1 MGWGE
6 RIEPKEQGET
16 MLNPEHF
23 PESQR
28 KIINLIEKLRG
39 KGGEEYAGS
48 TELAR
53 RNPVKDD
60 TGPLL
65 TFLAQNQ
72 NPLRILEMGTAYGLS
87 AAYLAL
93 GAPNARIVTVE
104 FDAEVAE
111 EAQANLDG
119 AEINAEVFPGTVTQ
133 YAAQVDG
140 GKFGAVFIDH
150 DKKSYLPDFLAVK
163 NQLVPGALVVADNV
177 NDRRAETSDFVE
189 YMYAHFK
196 PTILPTQAGL
206 LVAQV

>member
-1 MGWGE
+1 MSMQ
-6 RIEPKEQGET
+6 PV
-16 MLNPEHF
+16 LNVEHF

-28 KIINLIEKLRG
+28 KVIELIEHLRG

-65 TFLAQNQ
+65 TFLAGNQ
-72 NPLRILEMGTAYGLS
+72 NPMRILEMGTAYGLS

-93 GAPNARIVTVE
+93 GAPGTKIVTVE
-104 FDAEVAE
+104 FDPDVAI
-111 EAQANLDG
+111 EAQENLDS

-133 YAAQVDG
+133 YVAQVKG

-163 NQLVPGALVVADNV
+163 GQLIPGALVVADNV
-177 NDRRAETSDFVE
+177 NDRRAETLDFVE
-189 YMYAHFK
+189 YMYDK
-196 PTILPTQAGL
+196 YQPTILPTQAGL
-206 LVAQV
+206 LVARI

>member
-104 FDAEVAE
+104 FDAEVA
-111 EAQANLDG
+111 QGTQTNLTCS
-119 AEINAEVFPGTVTQ
+119 EN
-133 YAAQVDG
+133 
-140 GKFGAVFIDH
+140 
-150 DKKSYLPDFLAVK
+150 
-163 NQLVPGALVVADNV
+163 
-177 NDRRAETSDFVE
+177 
-189 YMYAHFK
+189 
-196 PTILPTQAGL
+196 
-206 LVAQV
+206 